1 MWRSSPKSDAIGRK
15 VYSRLSTTLLLSRG
29 SEHLREVARVRVYG
43 EWEKWKKQA
52 RPVIMT
58 DKEKEKKKKK
68 KKSR

>member
-1 MWRSSPKSDAIGRK
+1 MDVAQLSPSPMRSGEK
-15 VYSRLSTTLLLSRG
+15 YTLALYHSLLSRG

-58 DKEKEKKKKK
+58 DKRKEKKKE